1 MIYLFLKQEQHAPI
15 RLTESRLRAIIR
27 EEAAKLIRPNIREAF
42 RGIEQ
47 DDATEEDNLQDLM
60 YDIER
65 VMRDPHED
73 LYPTSKSYDN
83 EEKIR
88 EAMSI
93 LGIEESN
100 LPSGF
105 VKKYARTLA
114 RTEGASG

>member
-1 MIYLFLKQEQHAPI
+1 MPI

-27 EEAAKLIRPNIREAF
+27 EEAAKLIRPNVREAF

-65 VMRDPHED
+65 VMRDPDED
-73 LYPTSKSYDN
+73 LHPTSKSYEN

-88 EAMSI
+88 KAMRI
-93 LGIEESN
+93 LRIEESN
-100 LPSGF
+100 LPPGF

-114 RTEGASG
+114 RAEGASGF